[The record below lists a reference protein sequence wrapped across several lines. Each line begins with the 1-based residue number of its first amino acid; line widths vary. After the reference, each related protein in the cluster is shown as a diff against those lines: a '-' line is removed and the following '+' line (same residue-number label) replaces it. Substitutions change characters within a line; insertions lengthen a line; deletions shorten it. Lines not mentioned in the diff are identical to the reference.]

1 MSDAEESWV
10 LLRDY
15 DTRVMADIA
24 AEQLRAADIPVQIQ
38 DPGIGLFGPGF
49 AGGSIHGIRVYVPK
63 SRAAEATELI
73 QDI

>member
-1 MSDAEESWV
+1 MSDDEESWV

-49 AGGSIHGIRVYVPK
+49 AGGSIHGIRLYVPK
-63 SRAAEATELI
+63 SRAEEAVALI
-73 QDI
+73 EDI